1 MHRAWSVICESLAN
15 DNVTHMSITVP
26 ISSVTRVTK
35 RWVMLP
41 QMSVTLL
48 TKGSRGSHCESF
60 AACCTNCQHCS
71 TCPIKTY
78 VSQLGDSHAHQNHK
92 SFISL
97 VTEECV
103 ILHKL
108 SVTDMTEGYVNVP
121 CFVNEVGDNGW
132 PCPGEVGCVIQLIS
146 ALPTMKAVFWLH
158 TLLSFCLVELYKL
171 LILFLSC
178 TANPCDVISYSSIH
192 SSFLPLQKQPQII
205 KKKVIHEKVWH

>member
-1 MHRAWSVICESLAN
+1 MMCWAWSVKCESLAN
-15 DNVTHMSITVP
+15 DNVTHMSVIVP
-26 ISSVTRVTK
+26 ILSVTRVTK
-35 RWVMLP
+35 RWVITSDVSHFNDQGVVIVGHLLP
-41 QMSVTLL
+41 VVPTVSIAWHVQSKLMSANLVT
-48 TKGSRGSHCESF
+48 S
-60 AACCTNCQHCS
+60 
-71 TCPIKTY
+71 Y
-78 VSQLGDSHAHQNHK
+78 VHQNHK

-121 CFVNEVGDNGW
+121 CFVNEVGDNDW
-132 PCPGEVGCVIQLIS
+132 PCLGEVGCVIKLIS

-178 TANPCDVISYSSIH
+178 TANPCDVISYSKH
-192 SSFLPLQKQPQII
+192 P
-205 KKKVIHEKVWH
+205 